1 MLVFVRWVLVMT
13 RFERAM
19 YADPERDLDALW
31 WDLVE
36 RFQGVRRPDGRRA
49 PDWAAKIHVALAPVY
64 YHSYL
69 MGECTAS
76 QLARHLRTKVEGG
89 NLVGNPSAG
98 AFLRDR
104 FFAPG
109 STRSWNDHLAAATG
123 SPLDPSVFAEEVG
136 IAPGSPG
143 R

>member
-19 YADPERDLDALW
+19 YADPDRDLDGLW

-36 RFQGVRRPDGRRA
+36 RHQGLRRPDGRRA
-49 PDWAAKIHVALAPVY
+49 PDWAAKLHVALAPVY

-76 QLARHLRTKVEGG
+76 QLLRHVRTRVPGG
-89 NLVGNPSAG
+89 GALVGNPDAG
-98 AFLRDR
+98 RFLRDA

-109 STRSWNDHLAAATG
+109 ASRSWNDHLAAAPG
-123 SPLDPSVFAEEVG
+123 SPLDPSIFLADAG
-136 IAPGSPG
+136 IPPPA
-143 R
+143 